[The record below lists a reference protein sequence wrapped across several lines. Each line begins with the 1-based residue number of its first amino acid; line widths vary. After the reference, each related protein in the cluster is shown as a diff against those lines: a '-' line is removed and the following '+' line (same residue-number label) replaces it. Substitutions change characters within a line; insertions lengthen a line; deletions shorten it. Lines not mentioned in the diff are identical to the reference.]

1 MVLSITQGLNFSP
14 APFSTGLDKW
24 SSSAATTN
32 TDTYDIV
39 GEAVYV
45 PVD

>member
-24 SSSAATTN
+24 SSSTGTTN